1 MTFIPKAFSVAAK
14 HPHSRAAESVNESS
28 SSEASGQQSRSLKD
42 EGYILADSHC
52 HLHMLDLN
60 LFDGSIEKV
69 LENARAN
76 HVRHFLCVSVNIKE
90 LPQVLAIANRF
101 EAVKA
106 SVGVHPNE
114 QDDDHEVSVS
124 ELVKLSHHPKVV
136 AIGETGLDYY
146 RSEGDLS
153 WQRDRFRH
161 HIRAAIEVNKPVII
175 HTRDARED
183 TLKIMQEEN
192 IDKVG
197 GVMHCFTE
205 DEATAEKAMAM
216 GFYISF
222 SGIVTFKNAT
232 ALQAL
237 AKMIPLER
245 MLIET
250 DSPYLAPMP
259 HRGEPNQPAYVYHV
273 AEYLAHLKGVS
284 LDTLAQHTTHN
295 YLGLFK
301 IT

>member
-1 MTFIPKAFSVAAK
+1 MTFIPKAFSVALMR
-14 HPHSRAAESVNESS
+14 PRSRAAESINEPSS
-28 SSEASGQQSRSLKD
+28 REASGEQSRSWKD

-76 HVRHFLCVSVNIKE
+76 QVGHFLCVSVNVKE

-153 WQRDRFRH
+153 WQRDRFRC

-205 DEATAEKAMAM
+205 DKATAEKAMAM

-232 ALQAL
+232 ALQEL
-237 AKMIPLER
+237 AKVIPLER

-295 YLGLFK
+295 YLSLFK

>member
-1 MTFIPKAFSVAAK
+1 MTF
-14 HPHSRAAESVNESS
+14 
-28 SSEASGQQSRSLKD
+28 
-42 EGYILADSHC
+42 ILADSHC

-60 LFDGSIEKV
+60 LFDGSLEKV
-69 LENARAN
+69 LKNAHAN
-76 HVRHFLCVSVNIKE
+76 HVKHFLCVSVNIKE
-90 LPQVLAIANRF
+90 LPEVLAIASRF
-101 EAVKA
+101 EEVKA

-114 QDDDHEVSVS
+114 QDDDHEVSVQ
-124 ELVKLSHHPKVV
+124 ELVGLAQHSEVV

-146 RSEGDLS
+146 RSEGDLG

-161 HIRAAIEVNKPVII
+161 HIRAAIEVNKPLII
-175 HTRDARED
+175 HTREARED

-232 ALQAL
+232 ALQEVARVT
-237 AKMIPLER
+237 PLER

-259 HRGEPNQPAYVYHV
+259 HRGKPNEPAYVYHV

-284 LDTLAQHTTHN
+284 LESLAKHTTDN
-295 YLGLFK
+295 YLSLFSPPFTK
-301 IT
+301 GVVA